1 MKIADY
7 INALPDSY
15 QKHSESNNYK
25 LLLMEQRLVGDL
37 REDIR
42 AVQETLDLYS
52 ATGKTLDHYGA
63 MYGVPRGSATDE
75 QYRYLIAQKVAQ
87 NMVTGDYNSV
97 INAIAVAFGVPVT
110 SFRFNETE
118 NPCEVEVLNMP
129 YAVLQNAGITD
140 KQMRD
145 IIQKLLPVG
154 VVVKLEELAGTFE
167 FAGTADEYD
176 ENAGFGNV
184 DQTIGGYLGY
194 LVG

>member
-1 MKIADY
+1 MLIADY
-7 INALPDSY
+7 THALPDAY

-25 LLLMEQRLVGDL
+25 LLLMEQRLVGNL
-37 REDIR
+37 AEDIQ

-63 MYGVPRGSATDE
+63 IYGVSRGTSTDE

-87 NMVTGDYNSV
+87 NMVTGDYNSIV
-97 INAIAVAFGVPVT
+97 NAISVAFDVPVT
-110 SFRFNETE
+110 SFRFKETE

-129 YAVLQNAGITD
+129 YGVLQNAGMTVA
-140 KQMRD
+140 QMRE

-154 VVVKLEELAGTFE
+154 IILKLEELAGTFE
-167 FAGTADEYD
+167 FAATADEYN
-176 ENAGFGNV
+176 EAAGFGDV
-184 DQTIGGYLGY
+184 AQTIGGYFGY

>member
-1 MKIADY
+1 MRIADY

-52 ATGKTLDHYGA
+52 ASGKTLDHYGA
-63 MYGVPRGSATDE
+63 TYGVPRGSATDE

-97 INAIAVAFGVPVT
+97 VNAIAVAFAVPVT

-129 YAVLQNAGITD
+129 YSVLQNAGITES
-140 KQMRD
+140 QMRE
-145 IIQKLLPVG
+145 IIQNLLPIG
-154 VVVKLEELAGTFE
+154 VSLKLEELAGTFE
-167 FAGTADEYD
+167 FAATADEYD
-176 ENAGFGNV
+176 ESAGFGNIE
-184 DQTIGGYLGY
+184 QTIGGYLGY